1 MNNSSPRL
9 PQLIV
14 KTAIVHTVTYFIA
27 GVIAMNVLNYG
38 ESFGTADSIM
48 RPITDPRVMAG
59 PLLQPLRGVIFALAF
74 YPVREGLF
82 NSRFG
87 WLKIWWLLLALG
99 VLSTFG
105 PAPGSI
111 EGIIYTRH
119 GVSIYTY
126 VEVVPQALALA
137 LVLYLWVKRPEL
149 KWLSWVMGVAFL
161 VVMLLPTLGLL
172 VGQRQ

>member
-1 MNNSSPRL
+1 MNSRIPRL
-9 PQLIV
+9 PELIV

-27 GVIAMNVLNYG
+27 GVIAMNVLHYG
-38 ESFGTADSIM
+38 ESFAAAGSIM

-59 PLLQPLRGVIFALAF
+59 PLLQPIRGLIFALAF
-74 YPVREGLF
+74 YPVREPLF

-111 EGIIYTRH
+111 EAIIYTTQD
-119 GVSIYTY
+119 VSIYSY

-137 LVLYLWVKRPEL
+137 LLLFLWVNRPEL

-172 VGQRQ
+172 VGRS